1 MYIWGRRE
9 SINIIS
15 WFMLVDGIVDNVWY
29 DRLVGFNLDIFV

>member
-1 MYIWGRRE
+1 MCIWGRRE

-15 WFMLVDGIVDNVWY
+15 WFMVVNGIVDNVWY